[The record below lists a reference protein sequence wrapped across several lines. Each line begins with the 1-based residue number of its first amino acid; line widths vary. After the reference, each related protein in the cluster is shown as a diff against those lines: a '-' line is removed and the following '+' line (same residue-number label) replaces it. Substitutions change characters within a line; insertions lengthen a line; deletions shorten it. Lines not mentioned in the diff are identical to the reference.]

1 MKSGLELRLHGWSL
15 PPPPKAPPPPN
26 LLLETGGTWG
36 NLQEQRVIIR
46 WHLKREG
53 EINVAT
59 PTPAK
64 LYV

>member
-1 MKSGLELRLHGWSL
+1 MGGAYHPHPK
-15 PPPPKAPPPPN
+15 PPPQSA
-26 LLLETGGTWG
+26 TGNWG
-36 NLQEQRVIIR
+36 DLGEPAGAEGYNTLA
-46 WHLKREG
+46 LKREG